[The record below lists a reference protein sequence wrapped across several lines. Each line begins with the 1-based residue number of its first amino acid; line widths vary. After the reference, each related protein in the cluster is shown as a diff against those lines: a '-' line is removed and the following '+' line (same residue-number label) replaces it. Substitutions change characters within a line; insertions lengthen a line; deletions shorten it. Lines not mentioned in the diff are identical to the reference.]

1 MFCLQADRRQ
11 GIDHAG
17 LGVLVIQ
24 LDLDRPACGRQIE
37 IDRGIEGCRATWRAA
52 DIERA
57 HSQLPTILIAHVVV
71 QLAVGIIEPGSAASA
86 HQ

>member
-1 MFCLQADRRQ
+1 MAWRSSFMSIRFEVRATVSCLQADRRQ

-37 IDRGIEGCRATWRAA
+37 IDEALKVVEPPGAPLTLNA
-52 DIERA
+52 
-57 HSQLPTILIAHVVV
+57 PT
-71 QLAVGIIEPGSAASA
+71 PSCPPF
-86 HQ
+86 